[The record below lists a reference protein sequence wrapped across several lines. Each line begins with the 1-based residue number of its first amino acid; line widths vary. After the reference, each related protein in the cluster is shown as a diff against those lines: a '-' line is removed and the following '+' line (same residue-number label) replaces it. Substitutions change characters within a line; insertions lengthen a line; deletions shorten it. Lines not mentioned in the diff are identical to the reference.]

1 MPKLQIHPPD
11 RVPSQ
16 TLGLDITTSLE
27 SQASEVWCTLVLRML
42 CWLLLHDF
50 NKKDV
55 QIAKSELL
63 GSRLPV
69 YIA

>member
-1 MPKLQIHPPD
+1 MQQKPDEEKDPRAKL
-11 RVPSQ
+11 RRME
-16 TLGLDITTSLE
+16 TGLHDEKTTNI
-27 SQASEVWCTLVLRML
+27 WCTLVLRML

-50 NKKDV
+50 HKKDV
-55 QIAKSELL
+55 QISKSELL